1 MRNLKRRGGLTRG
14 RAFTESARI
23 LWIVIAHRLMDSMR
37 RCAGIHQSMSD
48 FTELQL
54 ATSEQHVEMRV
65 SRIKRDFEDINKMIT
80 WLQNH
85 NPFDDTDSSLRSLSS
100 GQASN
105 EKDGINCDIAE
116 DVGIIMQKKMD
127 NKSYTEISFKGT
139 DQVRILENIR
149 KNTRIADDTI
159 HIDPMLLF
167 SRLLIQVERSENIQ
181 FLFAYELASIPTAL
195 FKNNMMRKGKK
206 VFFGLLFVR

>member
-1 MRNLKRRGGLTRG
+1 M
-14 RAFTESARI
+14 
-23 LWIVIAHRLMDSMR
+23 H

-48 FTELQL
+48 FIELQL

-85 NPFDDTDSSLRSLSS
+85 NPFDDTDPSLRSLSS

-127 NKSYTEISFKGT
+127 KSYTDISFK
-139 DQVRILENIR
+139 
-149 KNTRIADDTI
+149 
-159 HIDPMLLF
+159 
-167 SRLLIQVERSENIQ
+167 
-181 FLFAYELASIPTAL
+181 
-195 FKNNMMRKGKK
+195 
-206 VFFGLLFVR
+206 